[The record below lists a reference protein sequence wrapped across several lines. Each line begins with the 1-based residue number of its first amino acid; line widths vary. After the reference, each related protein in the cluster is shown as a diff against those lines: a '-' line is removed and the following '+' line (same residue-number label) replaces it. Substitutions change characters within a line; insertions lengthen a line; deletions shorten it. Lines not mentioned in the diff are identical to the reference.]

1 MAAPED
7 VALVR
12 EYIAELDDTNGWTD
26 ARVATFV
33 DQTDNLYLAAAEI
46 WGVKAGTYAGLVN
59 VTESGSSRSLGD
71 LLKQA
76 KEMEAYYR
84 QRGEAAGGVAATT
97 DGPVIRQISRTR

>member
-1 MAAPED
+1 MAGAAD

-12 EYIAELDDTNGWTD
+12 EYIAELDDTNSWTD
-26 ARVATFV
+26 ARIATFV
-33 DQTDNLYLAAAEI
+33 DGADNLFFAAADI

-59 VTESGSSRSLGD
+59 VSESGSSRSLGD

-84 QRGEAAGGVAATT
+84 QRGDVASGLATV
-97 DGPVIRQISRTR
+97 DGPVIRRISRAR